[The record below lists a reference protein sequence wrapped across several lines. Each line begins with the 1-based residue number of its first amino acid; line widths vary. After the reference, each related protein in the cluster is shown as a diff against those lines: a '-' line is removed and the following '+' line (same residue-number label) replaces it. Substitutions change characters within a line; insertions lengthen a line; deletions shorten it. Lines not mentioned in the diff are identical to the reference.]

1 MSALLSIGLF
11 VVLLY
16 VVICDTELP
25 LARVMSLLYGR
36 SRHGGVLIRLTRNSV
51 E

>member
-1 MSALLSIGLF
+1 MSAALSIGLL

-25 LARVMSLLYGR
+25 LARVMSLLYGT
-36 SRHGGVLIRLTRNSV
+36 SRPEGLLISLTSKSV

>member
-1 MSALLSIGLF
+1 

-36 SRHGGVLIRLTRNSV
+36 SRPVGLFVSLTTNSV